1 MQTGCSLLDRCQ
13 ISTFDAYAENLQRAN
28 IQAILT
34 APQRNGWSVARCPFG
49 RVMLEFCSEGGANIT
64 MGSSH
69 PDVIEFRLPA
79 AGSPDLVRVNGRPIR
94 RDEIVII
101 PPGTDFIFRS
111 SGPHK
116 WFSVLLAINADH
128 QSATRF
134 SEDVIAPL
142 GKRVSV
148 ITTMPDLLARIERVA
163 TDMERN
169 ANSVLYPE
177 VTRSA
182 EYREQFLIDMLLS
195 AVAKRTD
202 EWPGS
207 ATRSWVT
214 SQKIVHRALERIQAY
229 NKTTHVEDLCV
240 AIGTTN
246 RSLRRAFHT
255 FFGLGPSNFL
265 KLQQLNRVR
274 RELLAQS
281 VPGMTI
287 TSLLASHD
295 IMEFGRFA
303 GEYRTLFGELPSQT
317 LRKHVEGA
325 SEQPV

>member
-1 MQTGCSLLDRCQ
+1 LDRCQ

-28 IQAILT
+28 IQVILT
-34 APQRNGWSVARCPFG
+34 APQRNGWSMARCPVG
-49 RVMLEFCSEGGANIT
+49 RVILEFCSEGSANIT
-64 MGSSH
+64 VGFSRL
-69 PDVIEFRLPA
+69 DVIEFRLPA
-79 AGSPDLVRVNGRPIR
+79 AASRDLVRVNGRPVGQ
-94 RDEIVII
+94 DEMVII
-101 PPGTDFIFRS
+101 PPGTDFIFTS

-116 WFSVLLAINADH
+116 WFSVLLAVNADH

-148 ITTMPDLLARIERVA
+148 VTTMPGLLARIERIA

-177 VTRSA
+177 VARSA
-182 EYREQFLIDMLLS
+182 DYREQFLIDMLFS
-195 AVAKRTD
+195 AVAARTD
-202 EWPGS
+202 EWPRS
-207 ATRSWVT
+207 ATRSWLT
-214 SQKIVHRALERIQAY
+214 SEKIVHRALERIQAHD
-229 NKTTHVEDLCV
+229 KTIHVEDLCL
-240 AIGTTN
+240 AIGATS

-265 KLQQLNRVR
+265 KLQQLNRIR

-281 VPGMTI
+281 EPGMTI
-287 TSLLASHD
+287 TSVLASHNV
-295 IMEFGRFA
+295 MEFGRFA

-317 LRKHVEGA
+317 LRKPVEGTG
-325 SEQPV
+325 EQLAQRET

>member
-1 MQTGCSLLDRCQ
+1 MDRCQ

-28 IQAILT
+28 IEAILT

-49 RVMLEFCSEGGANIT
+49 RVILEFCSEGGANIT
-64 MGSSH
+64 MGSSRL
-69 PDVIEFRLPA
+69 DVIEFRLPA
-79 AGSPDLVRVNGRPIR
+79 AGSPDLVRVNGRPVR

-116 WFSVLLAINADH
+116 WVSVLLAINADH
-128 QSATRF
+128 QSATHF

-142 GKRVSV
+142 GKCVSV
-148 ITTMPDLLARIERVA
+148 ITTMPGLLARIERIA

-177 VTRSA
+177 ITRSA
-182 EYREQFLIDMLLS
+182 DYREQFLIDMLFS
-195 AVAKRTD
+195 AVAGRTD
-202 EWPGS
+202 EWPRS
-207 ATRSWVT
+207 ATRSWLT
-214 SQKIVHRALERIQAY
+214 SQKIVHRALERIQAH
-229 NKTTHVEDLCV
+229 NKTVHVEELCV

-281 VPGMTI
+281 APGMTI
-287 TSLLASHD
+287 TSVLASHD

-325 SEQPV
+325 PEQPV